1 MSACGARR
9 RSKQAAGASNASS
22 KASSKSSTVQQAT
35 DERARSEVKLEA
47 SAREAQLEREQEVA
61 ARRFEFAQA
70 EAAWKKELS
79 AAKEVAQRRV
89 GECEAEKRVLA
100 SEVERVIAQLL
111 TLLLALLAATRC

>member
-1 MSACGARR
+1 
-9 RSKQAAGASNASS
+9 
-22 KASSKSSTVQQAT
+22 
-35 DERARSEVKLEA
+35 VKLEA